1 MLSQTASL
9 FTAAWNMELW
19 LLNKHLYLYE
29 GKSLCCS
36 CKFSALVFFIE
47 THLPCRV
54 LCQTTVLHVMI
65 YDHDFFS
72 RWMLDCCRISPTAAL
87 ATTQTVGAGT
97 NPLLQ
102 CVCVCSRVF
111 FPHIPK
117 SSSFY
122 LVDNE
127 RGLLF
132 MYQLFIRMVVSR
144 EISIIYD

>member
-102 CVCVCSRVF
+102 CVCVCVHVCFSLTYQRAAASILWTMRGVCYLCT
-111 FPHIPK
+111 
-117 SSSFY
+117 SF
-122 LVDNE
+122 
-127 RGLLF
+127 
-132 MYQLFIRMVVSR
+132 S
-144 EISIIYD
+144 